1 MKTTLLDSFPQLQ
14 SFERYADNFRQLL
27 FSCLFLLLSLQALPS
42 QAAQC
47 ERLFDKKSQ
56 TAYSLQGDFSHSLAR
71 ENTVQKELLRRLNSG
86 KDHMTAQILGARRVE
101 AKDLALNLADQS
113 PAELQTIRSEGL
125 AHISQL
131 AIITSGAGLWS
142 RGGGQV
148 KALVPYNLQESL
160 PKETLIRLSALGEIV
175 MASTAL
181 KVLELSAQT
190 PRESES
196 SEAAVQRIRKET
208 QREIDS
214 IMRVARA
221 SPQALNALDMKFVMA
236 AMTTMKSKSYLV
248 LDVWTSQQTHR
259 QIADYIHWLR
269 NNFSLKTFHT
279 NQQVDASIKKALKH
293 YFAESERLGETH
305 LFGYQVGIRAF
316 RANAAGGELAEPV
329 THSEPIGEGAGM
341 LKSYLDDSGR
351 TAHLR
356 SQGKTDFIFENIE
369 VQNDWALIFGA
380 HLKTNKSTLIV
391 LVPQQAGY
399 AGGNG
404 FVVTKND
411 GSQNIELHETA
422 VMNSELRAGHSF
434 FNSNTIVQSLV
445 APSPT
450 ALDFEL
456 KDNGSIY
463 RAKVNAGDITKSTP
477 TAAIGGRIGIEYENF
492 KSMSEYVRNGSPL
505 IHEYQQIWRSYSAR

>member
-1 MKTTLLDSFPQLQ
+1 
-14 SFERYADNFRQLL
+14 
-27 FSCLFLLLSLQALPS
+27 
-42 QAAQC
+42 
-47 ERLFDKKSQ
+47 
-56 TAYSLQGDFSHSLAR
+56 
-71 ENTVQKELLRRLNSG
+71 
-86 KDHMTAQILGARRVE
+86 
-101 AKDLALNLADQS
+101 
-113 PAELQTIRSEGL
+113 
-125 AHISQL
+125 
-131 AIITSGAGLWS
+131 
-142 RGGGQV
+142 
-148 KALVPYNLQESL
+148 
-160 PKETLIRLSALGEIV
+160 
-175 MASTAL
+175 
-181 KVLELSAQT
+181 
-190 PRESES
+190 
-196 SEAAVQRIRKET
+196 
-208 QREIDS
+208 
-214 IMRVARA
+214 
-221 SPQALNALDMKFVMA
+221 
-236 AMTTMKSKSYLV
+236 
-248 LDVWTSQQTHR
+248 
-259 QIADYIHWLR
+259 
-269 NNFSLKTFHT
+269 
-279 NQQVDASIKKALKH
+279 
-293 YFAESERLGETH
+293 
-305 LFGYQVGIRAF
+305 
-316 RANAAGGELAEPV
+316 
-329 THSEPIGEGAGM
+329 M